1 MKIFSSFLYITVPF
15 LILTLSGCSEQQQQT
30 QQKTPPPLP
39 VHVITVTNKNV
50 PIWARYTGKT
60 KASSSQEVRTRV
72 SGILEK
78 RFFKDGQL
86 VKKGEK
92 LFQIEQAEYKATLAL
107 AQAKKAQDK
116 AALLLAQA
124 DVKRYTPLV
133 QEGLAPRAT
142 LEQYQAK
149 AASLKA
155 ALLGDDAQIAQAK
168 LNLNYT
174 VIKAPISGRIGVRY
188 VDVGNLVGK
197 GEATLLTTIV
207 KSDPLYAYFSPS
219 QDDVRIFEKYKEKE
233 KPDAFIELEGTTHNI
248 RLNGYVDFANNI
260 VDPLTSTI
268 TMRATIHNPKNEILP
283 GTFVYVNIFIT
294 DKHKFIMIPPEI
306 IFNDQ
311 LGKYLYVVD
320 ANNTLKRANIT
331 TGYDNRFYI
340 SVKEGLQDGDKVVV
354 SALMKLK
361 PNLKVTPTDVTQTEG
376 IDAIIEKNHLIPT
389 QQESH

>member
-1 MKIFSSFLYITVPF
+1 MRKFSLLFFTT
-15 LILTLSGCSEQQQQT
+15 TLLLFTACSQEQKQT
-30 QQKTPPPLP
+30 EIKTPPPLSIN
-39 VHVITVTNKNV
+39 VITIEDKEV
-50 PIWARYTGKT
+50 PIWAKYTGKT
-60 KASSSQEVRTRV
+60 KASSSQEVRARV
-72 SGILEK
+72 SGVLEK
-78 RFFKDGQL
+78 RFFKDGAF
-86 VKKGEK
+86 VKKGDK
-92 LFQIEQAEYKATLAL
+92 LFQIEQSEYKAAL
-107 AQAKKAQDK
+107 QIAQAKKAQDK

-149 AASLKA
+149 EASLKA

-168 LNLNYT
+168 LNLDYT
-174 VIKAPISGRIGVRY
+174 VITAPISGRIGVRY

-197 GEATLLTTIV
+197 GESTLLTTIV

-233 KPDAFIELEGTTHNI
+233 KPDAFIELEGTREDI

-268 TMRATIHNPKNEILP
+268 TMRATINNPKHKILP

-294 DKHKFIMIPPEI
+294 DKHKFKMIPPEI

-311 LGKYLYVVD
+311 LGKYVYVVD

-331 TGYDNRFYI
+331 TGYGNRFYI
-340 SVKEGLQDGDKVVV
+340 SVKEGLQDGDKVAV

-361 PNLKVTPTDVTQTEG
+361 PNLKVVPKDVTKTEG
-376 IDAIIEKNHLIPT
+376 IDAIITKNHLIPT
-389 QQESH
+389 QDTGK